1 MTIGA
6 RVKAL
11 RKSRGLSQVSLS
23 KQVKISQAALSLI
36 EVGEATHIRG
46 TTLIALAKALGT
58 NPHWLET
65 GQGSP
70 APNQDVTID
79 HSEVIILFDHLNEQN
94 RNAWMTTGRA
104 LLSTQQDVPASV
116 QPYKASKKLPA

>member
-46 TTLIALAKALGT
+46 TTLTALAKALGT

-65 GQGSP
+65 GTGSP
-70 APNQDVTID
+70 APNQEVTID
-79 HSEVIILFDHLNEQN
+79 HTEVIILYDTLNEQN

-104 LLSTQQDVPASV
+104 LLSTQQDVPPHI
-116 QPYKASKKLPA
+116 QPFKVKEKTKA